1 LEENTNKK
9 ANIQWGAKNRKLD
22 TIQAVANIVNTV
34 EDLKWSPKINITT
47 GIKKYIN
54 NFNGADFE

>member
-34 EDLKWSPKINITT
+34 EDLKWSPKVNIAT

-54 NFNGADFE
+54 SLNGVYFE